1 MVLRFP
7 IKWNLG
13 VLAFVEK
20 GTPESPEKNP
30 RRKDENQQQ
39 TQQTLD
45 GFIFSFSPYLT
56 WRDVQHIIVYSSR
69 HAPGGVPLQQG
80 DWVQN
85 KAGLY
90 VSKFYGFG
98 LMDAGKMVSVAKD
111 WKTVPPQLKCEI
123 KGDDKNK

>member
-1 MVLRFP
+1 M
-7 IKWNLG
+7 
-13 VLAFVEK
+13 FV
-20 GTPESPEKNP
+20 
-30 RRKDENQQQ
+30 
-39 TQQTLD
+39 
-45 GFIFSFSPYLT
+45 FSFSPDLT
-56 WRDVQHIIVYSSR
+56 WRDVQHVIVYSSR
-69 HAPGGVPLQQG
+69 YAPGGIPLKRG

-123 KGDDKNK
+123 KGEDESK